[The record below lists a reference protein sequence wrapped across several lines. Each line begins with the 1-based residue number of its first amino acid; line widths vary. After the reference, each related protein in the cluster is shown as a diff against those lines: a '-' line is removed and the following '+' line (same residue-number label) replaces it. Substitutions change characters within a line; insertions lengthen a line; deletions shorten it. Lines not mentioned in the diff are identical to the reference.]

1 MDAIWLSF
9 VGGLLGGS
17 LGAAAT
23 LLAASLREK
32 GAKREEWWRR
42 VQWAADLALGKDER
56 RRSVGLY
63 ILGNLAGSRLATED
77 DLMVLDAFSD
87 PGLESL
93 EALPAKESMGD
104 NEGDPRDVIQE
115 GT

>member
-1 MDAIWLSF
+1 MAPSSM
-9 VGGLLGGS
+9 GCGSCLGRGR
-17 LGAAAT
+17 AAAV
-23 LLAASLREK
+23 
-32 GAKREEWWRR
+32 G
-42 VQWAADLALGKDER
+42 
-56 RRSVGLY
+56 GLY